1 MKKKFLGSIGRL
13 VVGSVI
19 IGMSQISFAAGW
31 QKPVYVP
38 SDGESKGARVTYEYK
53 DDSLF
58 YVNTKLG
65 FVNDIELRPGEVVT
79 HIAGGDT
86 KRWLIDKAIVGN
98 VQHVYIK
105 PIEPDI
111 DTNIIINTNQRAY
124 RLYVVVSNDYDPLIS
139 FTFPDSPASGQ
150 RLRVPEDNPPIYGDR
165 VNKNYE
171 IRVKK
176 KADKS
181 LIPLEIFDDG
191 RQTFI
196 RISKDNK
203 YDLPVLYSIDPW
215 NKKNIAMVNYRVK
228 GEYII
233 ADGVYPHGRLF
244 YQQKFWIDFFNLE
257 KKKTVKGTM
266 PANRPE
272 RAKRTQV
279 VYDDTEEESDDFETS
294 HTSEESRAL
303 EESRKREEARRLEEA
318 SKLEEARRLE
328 EASKLEEA
336 RRLEEARALERERRE
351 AEALK
356 REQERQER
364 LRAQQLQKE
373 QERQELIRQ
382 QQLQKEQ
389 EKQERIRQ
397 QKEREREELLIRQE
411 REKEELLKQQREKE
425 RLERIKEQELQKE
438 QERLE
443 RLREQQ
449 LQREQAEK
457 EREIAR
463 RQEEE
468 KKQQLLREERMRR
481 QQAAEREEAMRQ
493 QQVTEREEAERQ
505 KKLAREERAKAR
517 AAEKERRV
525 RECEERRKRTKEEQQ
540 IEDFRKKKQAEA
552 QKAYSEAVEKY
563 GEMYREASADEGAD
577 DGVAPVDKETKEKI
591 YQDAL
596 KRQQMYDDLYK
607 EKGRKKK
614 AGDRR

>member
-13 VVGSVI
+13 VVGGVI

-150 RLRVPEDNPPIYGDR
+150 RLRVPEDNPPVYGDR

-272 RAKRTQV
+272 RTKRTQV

-328 EASKLEEA
+328 EASKREEA

-356 REQERQER
+356 R
-364 LRAQQLQKE
+364 E

-457 EREIAR
+457 ERELIR

-481 QQAAEREEAMRQ
+481 QQAAEREELIRR
-493 QQVTEREEAERQ
+493 QQVTEQEEAERQ

-525 RECEERRKRTKEEQQ
+525 REREERRKRTKEEQQ

-552 QKAYSEAVEKY
+552 QKAYSEAVEKH

>member
-13 VVGSVI
+13 VVGGVI

-150 RLRVPEDNPPIYGDR
+150 RLRVPEDNPPVYGDR

-328 EASKLEEA
+328 EASKREEA
-336 RRLEEARALERERRE
+336 RRLKEARALERERRE

-481 QQAAEREEAMRQ
+481 QQAAEREELIRR
-493 QQVTEREEAERQ
+493 QQVTEQEEAERQ

-525 RECEERRKRTKEEQQ
+525 REREERRKRTKEEQQ

-552 QKAYSEAVEKY
+552 QKAYSEAVEKH

>member
-13 VVGSVI
+13 VVGGVI

-150 RLRVPEDNPPIYGDR
+150 RLRVPEDNPPVYGDR

-272 RAKRTQV
+272 RTKRTQV

-328 EASKLEEA
+328 EASKREEA

-356 REQERQER
+356 R
-364 LRAQQLQKE
+364 E

-481 QQAAEREEAMRQ
+481 QQAAEREELIRR
-493 QQVTEREEAERQ
+493 QQVTEQEEAERQ

-525 RECEERRKRTKEEQQ
+525 REREERRKRTKEEQQ

-552 QKAYSEAVEKY
+552 QKAYSEAVEKH

>member
-13 VVGSVI
+13 VVGGVI

-150 RLRVPEDNPPIYGDR
+150 RLRVPEDNPPVYGDR

-294 HTSEESRAL
+294 HTSEESRVL
-303 EESRKREEARRLEEA
+303 EESRKREE
-318 SKLEEARRLE
+318 SRRLE

-411 REKEELLKQQREKE
+411 REKEELLKQHREKE

>member
-13 VVGSVI
+13 VVGGVI

-150 RLRVPEDNPPIYGDR
+150 RLRVPEDNPPVYGDR

-272 RAKRTQV
+272 RTKRTQV

-303 EESRKREEARRLEEA
+303 EESRKREEVRRLEEA
-318 SKLEEARRLE
+318 SKR
-328 EASKLEEA
+328 EEA

-351 AEALK
+351 VEALK

-382 QQLQKEQ
+382 QLLQKEQ

-411 REKEELLKQQREKE
+411 REKEELLRQQREKE

-481 QQAAEREEAMRQ
+481 QQAAEREELIRR
-493 QQVTEREEAERQ
+493 QQVTEQEEAERQ

-525 RECEERRKRTKEEQQ
+525 REREERRKRTKEEQQ

-552 QKAYSEAVEKY
+552 QKAYSEAVEKH

>member
-13 VVGSVI
+13 VVGGVI

-150 RLRVPEDNPPIYGDR
+150 RLRVPEDNPPVYGDR

-318 SKLEEARRLE
+318 SKR
-328 EASKLEEA
+328 EEA

-481 QQAAEREEAMRQ
+481 QQAAEREELIRR
-493 QQVTEREEAERQ
+493 QQVTEQEEAERQ
-505 KKLAREERAKAR
+505 KKLAREERAKVR

-525 RECEERRKRTKEEQQ
+525 REREERRKRTKEEQQ

-552 QKAYSEAVEKY
+552 QKAYSEAVEKH

>member
-13 VVGSVI
+13 VVGGVI

-150 RLRVPEDNPPIYGDR
+150 RLRVPEDNPPVYGDR

-318 SKLEEARRLE
+318 SKR
-328 EASKLEEA
+328 EEA

-481 QQAAEREEAMRQ
+481 QQAAEREELIRR
-493 QQVTEREEAERQ
+493 QQVTEQEEAERQ

-525 RECEERRKRTKEEQQ
+525 REREERRKRTKEEQQ

-552 QKAYSEAVEKY
+552 QKAYSEAVEKH

>member
-13 VVGSVI
+13 VVGGVI

-150 RLRVPEDNPPIYGDR
+150 RLRVPEDNPPVYGDR

-203 YDLPVLYSIDPW
+203 YDLPVLYSIDSW

-272 RAKRTQV
+272 RTKRTQV

-294 HTSEESRAL
+294 HTSEESHAL

-328 EASKLEEA
+328 EASKREEA

-356 REQERQER
+356 R
-364 LRAQQLQKE
+364 E

-481 QQAAEREEAMRQ
+481 QQAAEREELIRR
-493 QQVTEREEAERQ
+493 QQVTEQEEAERQ

-525 RECEERRKRTKEEQQ
+525 REREERRKRTKEEQQ

-552 QKAYSEAVEKY
+552 QKAYSEAVEKH